1 MDLSYKRE
9 VTVGSLVILAVVLFV
24 VGSSWLSGRSV
35 TADEDEFWKIQF
47 RSAGNLKTSS
57 VVRISGVPVGKVQ
70 RVQLLDVGKVL
81 VMVTLPDPLPDNMV
95 PRVDASAQIVAVG
108 FVGDAAIELNPGQA
122 PQRLTRDRVIIG
134 SQAGGITDLA
144 QTLGDRA
151 DSVLLGAQQI
161 VNKRTADELY
171 ATLTA
176 LQGTLKAAERTM
188 RVYGDAQNG
197 PTAQLTKT
205 LASLETLT
213 SRLDSA
219 LADPALS
226 RTLQRVDTLT
236 GNLATMT
243 AQFSS
248 TGARLDTLLA
258 NLNQGRGTMGKFA
271 TDTGLYTDLREVSQ
285 SLKEFLDD
293 LKKHPG
299 KIPVTVE
306 IF

>member
-35 TADEDEFWKIQF
+35 AADEDEFWKIQF
-47 RSAGNLKTSS
+47 KTAGNLKTSS
-57 VVRISGVPVGKVQ
+57 VVRISGVGVGKVE
-70 RVQLLDVGKVL
+70 RIRLLDVGKVL
-81 VMVTLPDPLPDNMV
+81 VMVTLPDRIV
-95 PRVDASAQIVAVG
+95 PRVDATAQIVAVG

-122 PQRLTRDRVIIG
+122 AQRLSRDRVIIG
-134 SQAGGITDLA
+134 TQAAGLSDMA
-144 QTLGDRA
+144 ASLGDRA

-205 LASLETLT
+205 LAGLETLT
-213 SRLDSA
+213 RRLDST
-219 LADPALS
+219 LANPALS
-226 RTLQRVDTLT
+226 RTLQRADTLT

-258 NLNQGRGTMGKFA
+258 NLNQGRGTLGKFT

-293 LKKHPG
+293 IKKHPG

>member
-9 VTVGSLVILAVVLFV
+9 VTVGSLVILAIVLFI

-35 TADEDEFWKIQF
+35 TADEDDFWKIQLKT
-47 RSAGNLKTSS
+47 AGNLKTSS
-57 VVRISGVPVGKVQ
+57 PVRISGVPVGKVE
-70 RVQLLDVGKVL
+70 RIRLLDVGKVL
-81 VMVTLPDPLPDNMV
+81 VMVTLPENIV

-108 FVGDAAIELNPGQA
+108 FVGDAAIELNPGEA
-122 PQRLTRDRVIIG
+122 AQRLSRDRVILG
-134 SQAGGITDLA
+134 TQAAGLSDMA

-176 LQGTLKAAERTM
+176 LQATLKAAERTM

-197 PTAQLTKT
+197 PTGQITKT
-205 LASLETLT
+205 LASLERLT
-213 SRLDSA
+213 NRFDST
-219 LADPALS
+219 LADPALT
-226 RTLQRVDTLT
+226 RTLGRVDTLT

-243 AQFSS
+243 AQLSS
-248 TGARLDTLLA
+248 TGARLDTMLL
-258 NLNQGRGTMGKFA
+258 NLNQGKGTFGKFA
-271 TDTGLYTDLREVSQ
+271 TDTGLYTDLRQVSQ
-285 SLKEFLDD
+285 SLKELLDD
-293 LKKHPG
+293 IKKHPG

>member
-24 VGSSWLSGRSV
+24 VGTSWLSGRSI

-47 RSAGNLKTSS
+47 TTAGNLKASS
-57 VVRISGVPVGKVQ
+57 PVRISGVPVGKVE
-70 RVQLLDVGKVL
+70 RIQLTDVGKVL
-81 VMVTLPDPLPDNMV
+81 VMVTLPDRHA
-95 PRVDASAQIVAVG
+95 PRMDASAQIVPVG
-108 FVGDAAIELNPGQA
+108 LVGDAAIEINPGQA

-134 SQAGGITDLA
+134 TQAAGLSDMA
-144 QTLGDRA
+144 QGLGDRA

-205 LASLETLT
+205 LAGLETLT
-213 SRLDSA
+213 RRLDST
-219 LADPALS
+219 LANPALS
-226 RTLQRVDTLT
+226 RTLQRADTLT

>member
-24 VGSSWLSGRSV
+24 VGTSWLSGRSI

-47 RSAGNLKTSS
+47 TTAGNLKASS
-57 VVRISGVPVGKVQ
+57 PVRISGVPVGKVE
-70 RVQLLDVGKVL
+70 RIQLTDVGKVL
-81 VMVTLPDPLPDNMV
+81 VMVTLPDRHA
-95 PRVDASAQIVAVG
+95 PRMDASAQIVPVG
-108 FVGDAAIELNPGQA
+108 LVGDAAIEINPGQA

-134 SQAGGITDLA
+134 TQAAGLSDMA
-144 QTLGDRA
+144 QGLGDRA

-205 LASLETLT
+205 LASLEQLT
-213 SRLDSA
+213 SRLDSTLANPA
-219 LADPALS
+219 LA
-226 RTLQRVDTLT
+226 RTLQRADTLT

-271 TDTGLYTDLREVSQ
+271 TDTGLYTDLREVSK